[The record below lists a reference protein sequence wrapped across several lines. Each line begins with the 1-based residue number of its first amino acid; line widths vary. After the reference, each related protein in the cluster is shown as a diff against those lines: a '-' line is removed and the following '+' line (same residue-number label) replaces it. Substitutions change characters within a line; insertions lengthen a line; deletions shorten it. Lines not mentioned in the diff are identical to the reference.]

1 MTKLKLRFMIIVLN
15 FIQTWSIKNNWMEEY
30 LLDSNDL
37 KSDLKIKLEEY
48 ND

>member
-15 FIQTWSIKNNWMEEY
+15 FIQTWSIKNDWMEEF
-30 LLDSNDL
+30 LLDEYEL
-37 KSDLKIKLEEY
+37 KSDLELKLEEY

>member
-1 MTKLKLRFMIIVLN
+1 MIIVLN
-15 FIQTWSIKNNWMEEY
+15 FIQTWSIKNNWMEEF

>member
-1 MTKLKLRFMIIVLN
+1 MTRLKIRFMIIVLN
-15 FIQTWSIKNNWMEEY
+15 FIQTWSIKNNWMEEF

-37 KSDLKIKLEEY
+37 KSDLELKLEEY